1 MKLVV
6 SLATRGRPQQL
17 IDTITKSSAHITLP
31 ETVIMVHVDDDDQPT
46 IDALNNAA
54 LPRKAFATM
63 KVTVGPRED
72 TIAAKWNRALREPAD
87 VYLVSADDAP
97 EATPGFDA
105 KIIEAAQRFPDGI
118 GVVYGHLAN
127 LSFPSIM
134 APTAKFCEKLG
145 HIFPEL
151 FPYWFVDHWI
161 DDIAR
166 ITGRISFADTRTD
179 QSRVGATQEMRETA
193 WWATF
198 FDAAYLM
205 RRQIAHAL
213 IKDNEFQASDWQ
225 RDLLL
230 TVHPLVEV
238 RSRMINETV
247 RAQSRD
253 FAWANRH
260 LSLVDPRYQRVK
272 QKALDMVPQLLDGYG
287 MQPAEAAQYRHAL
300 LVPTTIQS
308 IPRVGG

>member
-1 MKLVV
+1 MP
-6 SLATRGRPQQL
+6 TRGRPQQL
-17 IDTITKSSAHITLP
+17 IDTITKCSAHIVCP

-54 LPRKAFATM
+54 LPRKAFAAM
-63 KVTVGPRED
+63 QVTVGPRED
-72 TIAAKWNRALREPAD
+72 TIAAKWNRALKVSAD
-87 VYLVSADDAP
+87 IYLVSADDAP

-105 KIIEAAQRFPDGI
+105 RIIDAAKRFPDGI

-166 ITGRISFADTRTD
+166 ITGRISFADVRTD
-179 QSRVGATQEMRETA
+179 QSRAGVTQEMREPA

-205 RRQIAHAL
+205 RRSIAHAL
-213 IKDNEFQASDWQ
+213 IRDSEFQASDWQ

-230 TVHPLVEV
+230 ANHPLVEV
-238 RSRMINETV
+238 RSRLINESV
-247 RAQSRD
+247 RAQHREL
-253 FAWANRH
+253 AWANRH
-260 LSLVDPRYQRVK
+260 LSLVDPRYQRIK
-272 QKALDMVPQLLDGYG
+272 QRAIDVVPQLLDGFG
-287 MQPAEAAQYRHAL
+287 MDPAEAANYRRAL
-300 LVPTTIQS
+300 LAPTTIQS